1 MEKFK
6 ASDEFSGKL
15 CEYYMDGFELFHKY
29 LAKHHPELDFSQLDI
44 EEVEKKILED
54 RPSEATAEDEYMP
67 GLAGS
72 ILTEVMPGVIKSIP
86 NDPSLSSLP

>member
-15 CEYYMDGFELFHKY
+15 CEYYMDNFKLFRKY

-54 RPSEATAEDEYMP
+54 HLSEAATEDEVMP

-72 ILTEVMPGVIKSIP
+72 ILIEVVPGVIKSVP
-86 NDPSLSSLP
+86 NDPSPSSLS